1 MPQILSL
8 LKYSFTNQRSVALN
22 VYSVLA
28 TIWATGW
35 LVLWTLAFIAVSG
48 EYTGTAVEIMGSVC
62 AWFAIV
68 VAFCLLPIIIQ
79 IGWAL
84 KVRREEAAAMPGPW
98 LYGPAPVFQAPPVP
112 PAYQPA
118 YIGGGY
124 RVTDRLLEEEKR
136 RTREL
141 EYENV
146 LLKQKVRD
154 QESARRSM
162 TTVEKLV
169 EAQGLE
175 HERRYDEAGQVYEEM
190 GRWEDASRVRMLQI
204 KGGNP

>member
-1 MPQILSL
+1 
-8 LKYSFTNQRSVALN
+8 
-22 VYSVLA
+22 
-28 TIWATGW
+28 
-35 LVLWTLAFIAVSG
+35 
-48 EYTGTAVEIMGSVC
+48 
-62 AWFAIV
+62 
-68 VAFCLLPIIIQ
+68 
-79 IGWAL
+79 
-84 KVRREEAAAMPGPW
+84 MPGPW
-98 LYGPAPVFQAPPVP
+98 LYGPAPVYQAPPVP
-112 PAYQPA
+112 LAYQPA
-118 YIGGGY
+118 YPASGDPETG
-124 RVTDRLLEEEKR
+124 RLLEAEKQ
-136 RTREL
+136 RTRDL

>member
-8 LKYSFTNQRSVALN
+8 LKYSFLNRRSTALVA
-22 VYSVLA
+22 YSMLA
-28 TIWATGW
+28 AIWVSIWLLIWAVGFI
-35 LVLWTLAFIAVSG
+35 LAEPDSDGGQAGFLAGMCV
-48 EYTGTAVEIMGSVC
+48 
-62 AWFAIV
+62 WFIV
-68 VAFCLLPIIIQ
+68 VAAFCVLPVVIQ
-79 IGWAL
+79 LAWAR
-84 KVRREEAAAMPGPW
+84 KVQEEEAAAMPGPW
-98 LYGPAPVFQAPPVP
+98 LYGPAPVYQAPPVP
-112 PAYQPA
+112 LAYQPTYPA
-118 YIGGGY
+118 SGDPETG
-124 RVTDRLLEEEKR
+124 RLLEAEKQ
-136 RTREL
+136 RTRDL
-141 EYENV
+141 EYENI

-204 KGGNP
+204 KGGNL